1 MGADKPC
8 GKARTTTGWA
18 GYQLSV
24 AYQRKG
30 NEAEALLATARKHFH
45 WQRHDIRDAQ
55 IHAKRAQGKF
65 ARGSR
70 GWLIAEDIITYKI
83 PT

>member
-1 MGADKPC
+1 M
-8 GKARTTTGWA
+8 
-18 GYQLSV
+18 

-30 NEAEALLATARKHFH
+30 NEAEALLATARKHFY
-45 WQRHDIRDAQ
+45 RATPRTSATPRSI
-55 IHAKRAQGKF
+55 AKRAQTSF